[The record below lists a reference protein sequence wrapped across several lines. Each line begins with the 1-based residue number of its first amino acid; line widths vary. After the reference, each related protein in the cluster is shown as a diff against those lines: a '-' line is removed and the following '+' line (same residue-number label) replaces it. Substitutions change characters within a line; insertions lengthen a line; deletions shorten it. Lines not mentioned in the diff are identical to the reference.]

1 MSKPAQET
9 QHVVT
14 IEKIIAGGQGLARTE
29 AGQVLMSGFVLPG
42 ERVALRELRQK
53 SGYIEAEL
61 AELLEPSAER
71 IAPRCPFY
79 GECGGCDLQHSS
91 HAEQLRIKQALVAE
105 TMQRAHV
112 PLSAVAIAEVLPS
125 PQQWA
130 YRHRLRLK
138 ISSDGQLGFF
148 KKQSNDFVAIS
159 SCPAAADEINIALAE
174 LAALGCL
181 GKICQELELH
191 CSPADRRIT
200 LVLPL
205 KNRQRLPA
213 AVVQELAA
221 CASIDQIGCTN
232 AKGFQH
238 LYSRSG
244 TANPLMQQMILS
256 EQKCTLSWS
265 GGCFSQVNPAQNEQ
279 LIQLVLQF
287 AGSFQGKSVVDLYC
301 GMGNF
306 SVPSA
311 LAGAAVFGIEGSSE
325 SVRWAKRNAEAAR
338 VVARFQAADVHA
350 SLRQMVKEQ
359 QRADIILLDPPRAGI
374 GKSAALLPELRP
386 EKIIYISCD
395 PVTLARDLAVL
406 CGKGFQ
412 VAALQPLDMF
422 PQTNHIETVA
432 LLKRHESC

>member
-1 MSKPAQET
+1 M

-42 ERVALRELRQK
+42 ERAALRELRQK

-71 IAPRCPFY
+71 IAPRCPLY
-79 GECGGCDLQHSS
+79 GECGGCDLQHGSY
-91 HAEQLRIKQALVAE
+91 AEQLRIKQAIVAE
-105 TMQRAHV
+105 IMQRAHV
-112 PLSAVAIAEVLPS
+112 PLSAVTIAEVLPS

-138 ISSDGQLGFF
+138 ISPDGRLGFF
-148 KKQSNDFVAIS
+148 KKRSNDFVAIS
-159 SCPAAADEINIALAE
+159 SCPAAADEINAVLPALA
-174 LAALGCL
+174 AGCL
-181 GKICQELELH
+181 RSVAAICQELELH
-191 CSPADRRIT
+191 CSPADRGIV

-205 KNRQRLPA
+205 KGKQRLPA

-221 CASIDQIGCTN
+221 CADIDQIGCTN
-232 AKGFQH
+232 ESGFRQLHSRNTAK
-238 LYSRSG
+238 
-244 TANPLMQQMILS
+244 PLAQQLTLS
-256 EQKCTLSWS
+256 DQNCILSWS
-265 GGCFSQVNPAQNEQ
+265 GGCFSQVNPGQNAQ
-279 LIQLVLQF
+279 LVGLVLQL
-287 AGSFQGKSVVDLYC
+287 AGNLRRKNVVDLYC

-311 LAGAAVFGIEGSSE
+311 LAGAEVFGVEGNPE
-325 SVRWAKRNAEAAR
+325 SVRWAKRNAEAAG
-338 VVARFQAADVHA
+338 VTARFQAADVHA

-359 QRADIILLDPPRAGI
+359 RQADIILLDPPRAGI
-374 GKSAALLPELRP
+374 GKTAALLPELRP

-422 PQTNHIETVA
+422 PQTSHIETVA
-432 LLKRHESC
+432 VLKRNESC